1 MRIVIDCNV
10 VVAAA
15 WIDGLC
21 RKTLITAIR
30 DHEIILSEPIMDEY
44 RDVCA
49 RRKHRAYQSI
59 MLTLIDLLDIVALT
73 VEPGPIEF
81 GLQDP
86 DDEVYL
92 ATAYTSEAQALITG
106 NIRHFSRQFY
116 REIKVLTPSEFLD
129 RC

>member
-15 WIDGLC
+15 RIDGLC
-21 RKTLITAIR
+21 RRTLVTAIR

-49 RRKHRAYQSI
+49 RRKHRAYQPI
-59 MLTLIDLLDIVALT
+59 LLTLIDLLDIVSLT
-73 VEPGPIEF
+73 VEPGPVEF

-92 ATAYTSEAQALITG
+92 ATAYASRAQALITG
-106 NIRHFSRQFY
+106 NIRDFSRRFY
-116 REIKVLTPSEFLD
+116 HEIEILMPSELLD